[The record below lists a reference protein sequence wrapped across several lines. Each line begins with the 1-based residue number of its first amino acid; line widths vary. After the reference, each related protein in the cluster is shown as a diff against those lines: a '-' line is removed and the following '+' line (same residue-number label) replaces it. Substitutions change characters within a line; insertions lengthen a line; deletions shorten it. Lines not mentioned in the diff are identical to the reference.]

1 MDHLHS
7 PFGLRL
13 GLRVPALGKLLFGK
27 TGLVFN
33 SWDPSG
39 SGINHYL
46 KQRAFQLKM
55 ASDAEA

>member
-33 SWDPSG
+33 SFDPSG
-39 SGINHYL
+39 SGINH
-46 KQRAFQLKM
+46 
-55 ASDAEA
+55 